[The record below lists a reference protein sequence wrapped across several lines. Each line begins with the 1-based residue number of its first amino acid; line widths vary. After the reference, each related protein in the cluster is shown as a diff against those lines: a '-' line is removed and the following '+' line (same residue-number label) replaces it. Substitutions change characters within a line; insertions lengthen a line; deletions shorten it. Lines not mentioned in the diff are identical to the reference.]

1 MVPHSCTP
9 SCNHKYFSIH
19 NHSIFSS
26 RDCLSQIE
34 EIYKKA
40 QKDDFEVVITD
51 HGNAGAWVEASKT
64 AAKYGRKFIAGCEF
78 YVNSDRKRY
87 FELMKNIAAHKNTT
101 PTDKKAKEVHEEELR
116 KMNFEFDALAKYGH
130 ILAIA
135 KNLDGYHE
143 LLQIHNNAFV
153 NYFYKKPLT
162 DYSDYFAL
170 PKNKDGTRNVILTSA
185 CLANQINQYILR
197 DETGKA
203 ESFAE
208 MMKEEFPYD
217 FYLEVQ
223 TNGLDMQKK
232 CNSELLRIGKKYKIP
247 VSIANDAHYTSAA
260 HSEAHQVLL
269 LLQGDNKISDRDKM
283 VWQITYETKKGET
296 RRKKI
301 EEGGDFFGFDVEQL
315 VVGDR
320 LYKKDK
326 TLDEKKY
333 DKIIKKKEKVSKA
346 WIIEAE
352 NLVFCNETELRKK
365 AEEHVELHSELDN
378 ILKTNSLLLERIESY
393 SIDTKN
399 KLPRFPDEVATLK
412 RLCATAMAEK
422 GLAKNKEYVDRLKYE
437 LRIITS
443 AGFSSYFLILY
454 DVYKYA
460 KENNIP
466 RGVSRGSAGA
476 CLVAYLLGITMIDPV
491 EFRFPFARFLNLERL
506 GMDLVNIKMDNG
518 KKLMLFQDDPVVV
531 VRGGEKKTITASQI
545 VDGDDLIEYPKE
557 F

>member
-1 MVPHSCTP
+1 MTTHICTAD
-9 SCNHKYFSIH
+9 CNHKYFSIH

-64 AAKYGRKFIAGCEF
+64 AAKYNRKFIAGCEF
-78 YVNSDRKRY
+78 YVNSNRKRF
-87 FELMKNIAAHKNTT
+87 FELMEAIDANKNNV
-101 PTDKKAKEVHEEELR
+101 PTEKRAKEAHEEELR
-116 KMNFEFDALAKYGH
+116 KMNFEFDALTKYGH

-153 NYFYKKPLT
+153 NHFYKKPLT
-162 DYSDYFAL
+162 DYTDYFAL
-170 PKNKDGTRNVILTSA
+170 PKNPDGTRNVILTSA

-223 TNGLDMQKK
+223 TNGMDIQKK
-232 CNSELLRIGKKYKIP
+232 CNTELLRIGKKYKIP
-247 VSIANDAHYTSAA
+247 VSIANDAHYTSAT

-283 VWQITYETKKGET
+283 VWQVTYETKKGET
-296 RRKKI
+296 RRKKV
-301 EEGGDFFGFDVEQL
+301 EEGGEFFGFNVEELQ
-315 VVGDR
+315 VGDK

-352 NLVFCNETELRKK
+352 NLVFCNEQELRTKALDHTELD
-365 AEEHVELHSELDN
+365 EHLES
-378 ILKTNSLLLERIESY
+378 ILQTNSSILEKIENY
-393 SIDTKN
+393 KPDTGN
-399 KLPRFPDEVATLK
+399 KLPRFADEVTTLK
-412 RLCATAMAEK
+412 RLCAAGMVEK
-422 GLAKNKEYVDRLKYE
+422 GLNKQSEYVERLKYE

-443 AGFSSYFLILY
+443 AGFSSYFLILH
-454 DVYKYA
+454 DVYQYA
-460 KENNIP
+460 KTQDIP

-506 GMDLVNIKMDNG
+506 GMDLVNISMENG

-531 VRGGEKKTITASQI
+531 MRNGEKLTISAKAI
-545 VDGDDLIEYPKE
+545 ADGDDLLEYPKE